1 MPFFARVLK
10 FPVVDPHR
18 LEVRPA
24 HRAFVAECVARG
36 EIVMSGPF
44 VGDEG
49 ALMVFQVADRPA
61 VEALIAQDPYTTEG
75 VAIDAELHEWT
86 VTTPLP

>member
-1 MPFFARVLK
+1 
-10 FPVVDPHR
+10 
-18 LEVRPA
+18 
-24 HRAFVAECVARG
+24 
-36 EIVMSGPF
+36 MSGPF

-49 ALMVFQVADRPA
+49 ALMVFEVADRAA

-86 VTTPLP
+86 VTTPRP